1 MPEIEYRIRPV
12 TADQVTTSIRRV
24 GWAAYLYLGAATDAG
39 WQHALRIDDDPGFP
53 RLRVYRVVDLDEV
66 DRWAHG
72 VKTGALLVTDKGE
85 YSWHIP
91 RERTESLIEVI
102 LAIAEILGGSQ

>member
-12 TADQVTTSIRRV
+12 TADQVIASIRRV
-24 GWAAYLYLGAATDAG
+24 GQAAYLYLGSASDAG

-66 DRWAHG
+66 DRWTHG
-72 VKTGALLVTDKGE
+72 ETTGGLVVTDKGE
-85 YSWHIP
+85 YSTHI
-91 RERTESLIEVI
+91 ERSKTESLIEVI
-102 LAIAEILGGSQ
+102 LAIADVLAEDR